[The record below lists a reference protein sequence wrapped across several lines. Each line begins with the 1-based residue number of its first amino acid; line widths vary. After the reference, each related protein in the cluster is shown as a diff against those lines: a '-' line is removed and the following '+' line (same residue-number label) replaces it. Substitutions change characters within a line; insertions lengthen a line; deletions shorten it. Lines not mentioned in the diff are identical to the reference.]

1 LDSKMGQFLRRSPFT
16 DQIDISN
23 TKGIYIYI
31 YFIYEFFFWQKEKI
45 YKIKQRGTRL
55 DWIFLIRHPK
65 LNPTVSTFIFG
76 ADEFLSQNRF
86 KPTMNTLTFI
96 KREFRLPPY
105 SFSLA
110 PYEFSKIL
118 MYAT

>member
-1 LDSKMGQFLRRSPFT
+1 LKFGYLKTDPNYTALIGMKLDW
-16 DQIDISN
+16 I
-23 TKGIYIYI
+23 
-31 YFIYEFFFWQKEKI
+31 FFFWQKEKI

-65 LNPTVSTFIFG
+65 LNPTVSIFIFG

-118 MYAT
+118 MYTT